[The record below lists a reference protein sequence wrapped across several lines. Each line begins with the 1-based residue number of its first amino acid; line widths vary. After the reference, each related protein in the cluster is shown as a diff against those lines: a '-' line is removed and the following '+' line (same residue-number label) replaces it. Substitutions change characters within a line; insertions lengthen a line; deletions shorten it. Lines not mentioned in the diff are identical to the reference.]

1 MGVVCGC
8 LPVSPKFFQKV
19 GQKLSTMAGSGSSL
33 QAMFSGS
40 NFGRRPTKESQEID
54 ATKMW
59 QVPHAEQRR
68 LGRHYKTLDELEM
81 QEKDSPNEH
90 V

>member
-19 GQKLSTMAGSGSSL
+19 GQKLSSMAGSGSSL
-33 QAMFSGS
+33 RTMLSGS
-40 NFGRRPTKESQEID
+40 SFGRRPTKQSQEIHT
-54 ATKMW
+54 TKMW
-59 QVPHAEQRR
+59 QIPHAEQRR
-68 LGRHYKTLDELEM
+68 LGRDYKTLDELEM
-81 QEKDSPNEH
+81 QEKGSSNGH